1 VNRRALTLIP
11 ALLGAALLLLTGCF
25 GGAAGK
31 RTATIT
37 DSAYSHQLNNRFHAA
52 WQQPASVAATRGR
65 ITVIADVT
73 IDLQG
78 RVQRFKIVQPSGYAE
93 VDESVRAAGRSVQQ
107 VEPPPLP
114 TGNDRL
120 QLRIY
125 FDLEVKD

>member
-1 VNRRALTLIP
+1 MNRRMPTFTPVLIV
-11 ALLGAALLLLTGCF
+11 AVMLLSGCL

-31 RTATIT
+31 GTATT
-37 DSAYSHQLNNRFHAA
+37 VDSAYSRQLHNRFQSA
-52 WQQPASVAATRGR
+52 WQQPESVSATRGR
-65 ITVIADVT
+65 VTVIADVT

-78 RVQRFKIVQPSGYAE
+78 RVQRFKIVQPSGYPE
-93 VDESVRAAGRSVQQ
+93 VDESVRAAGRSVKQ

-125 FDLEVKD
+125 FDLEVKH